1 MINKN
6 YSSRTKTIINQVI
19 LNFLYKGG
27 SILINLL
34 FVPISIRFLGA
45 NQYGVWLTLYSF
57 LVFFNFFDFGLGHGL
72 RNHLTKQLANK
83 NFNLAKQYVSTAYF
97 YITLIALF
105 SILIFHL
112 LFDFINWKQILNITE
127 SDLPSVLILLKIVFV
142 GFFINLS
149 LKLINVI
156 FLASLKPSL
165 TGLLTFFNNFLS
177 VILIYLFLLNETK
190 SLIIYGSV
198 IIGTQILVSVTAT
211 IYFFCTAFKH
221 IIPSIKSIKNNLA
234 IDIFGLGGKFF
245 LLQIAAWIL
254 YSTDNI
260 IITQLYTPADVTTYN
275 IAHKFFGIF
284 TLAATIILGPLWSA
298 ITDAQELNDIEWIKN
313 TIQRSIKIILILAIF
328 VILCYIVS
336 DWVYIIWVG
345 KEIIVPKLLSFCM
358 ALYVIT
364 SMLLQ
369 IFSMFLNGIGKIKIQ
384 IYVAIFIALI
394 NIPLSVFLAKYL
406 GFGLAGIISATLI
419 CNLISLSFLPIQY
432 LKIINNKAEGIWNE

>member
-1 MINKN
+1 M
-6 YSSRTKTIINQVI
+6 
-19 LNFLYKGG
+19 
-27 SILINLL
+27 
-34 FVPISIRFLGA
+34 
-45 NQYGVWLTLYSF
+45 
-57 LVFFNFFDFGLGHGL
+57 
-72 RNHLTKQLANK
+72 
-83 NFNLAKQYVSTAYF
+83 
-97 YITLIALF
+97 
-105 SILIFHL
+105 
-112 LFDFINWKQILNITE
+112 
-127 SDLPSVLILLKIVFV
+127 
-142 GFFINLS
+142 
-149 LKLINVI
+149 
-156 FLASLKPSL
+156 
-165 TGLLTFFNNFLS
+165 
-177 VILIYLFLLNETK
+177 
-190 SLIIYGSV
+190 
-198 IIGTQILVSVTAT
+198 
-211 IYFFCTAFKH
+211 
-221 IIPSIKSIKNNLA
+221 
-234 IDIFGLGGKFF
+234 
-245 LLQIAAWIL
+245 IL

-260 IITQLYTPADVTTYN
+260 IITQLYTSADVTTYN